1 MGTVFEPGAAVPISI
16 SFTPSGP
23 GPVVA
28 TLAVPT
34 SAGIETISVSGY
46 GTAPGLVLSSEPLA
60 FGTVDTGAGGR
71 ELTITVTNSWSHPE
85 TVTGYNL
92 PAGPYRVT
100 GLPAVGTVLAPQ
112 QTVTAAVQFT
122 PTTAGAYPST
132 LRISTN
138 HGSAGL
144 PVSGTAVTG
153 VAQLA
158 VSDTSVDAGNVP
170 VGRAA
175 TVTFEVGDRGTV
187 ALRITRAIA
196 PSGAFSAPVP
206 VPEGT
211 TLDPGTFLT
220 QTVVFRPT
228 SIGPT
233 TSRYI
238 FNSDAG
244 HGPVT
249 VTLTGI
255 GT

>member
-1 MGTVFEPGAAVPISI
+1 M
-16 SFTPSGP
+16 
-23 GPVVA
+23 
-28 TLAVPT
+28 
-34 SAGIETISVSGY
+34 SGY

-71 ELTITVTNSWSHPE
+71 ELTITFTNSWSRPE
-85 TVTGYNL
+85 TLTGYRL
-92 PAGPYRVT
+92 PGPPYRVT

-112 QTVTAAVQFT
+112 QTVTAAVQFD
-122 PTTAGAYPST
+122 PAIAGSYPAG
-132 LRISTN
+132 LRISTDR
-138 HGSAGL
+138 GSAGL

-153 VAQLA
+153 VARLA
-158 VSDTSVDAGNVP
+158 VSDTTLDAGDVP

-220 QTVVFRPT
+220 QTVLFRPT
-228 SIGPT
+228 SVGPT

-238 FNSDAG
+238 FDSDAG
-244 HGPVT
+244 QGPVT
-249 VTLTGI
+249 VTLTGT